1 MNKLIIKKTVFLALW
16 LCFLSSA
23 VGAKSLVPG
32 TDYYL
37 WLNIYEKLIGN
48 NEAGTAPAL
57 SAFGVAADPQ
67 SYVFTAED
75 AGTEGYVLLKQKS
88 SGRYL
93 AASSSNSY
101 SMTFENSRST
111 DNRFLWSVDEGTYVY
126 LKNKK
131 SGKFL
136 GVDGANKGSEY
147 VGVYYDKPK
156 GSHSQFTAI
165 PVVGE
170 TWDEARAA
178 YVSEEYT
185 NAQGVREIDYCLIKD
200 QQIDRDDA
208 IDIHV
213 TANEKPLQGTTKI
226 NLGSDSTWLIIDNI
240 VPSNVIN
247 NYLKYVT
254 INGKKASNNSN
265 CRVAIYLN
273 GAAIIPLPKSP
284 MTCQGTNGEFTLT
297 ATNNSDL
304 GKNANSMTSFTLR
317 RGYMATVASGTKGSG
332 YSRVFVADHADLEVT
347 LPTALAK
354 RVSSVN
360 IKPWPYL
367 SKKGM
372 GNRKGSSG
380 IDKLRANWYWTWS
393 AGYSSATDY
402 EYVPCLQHRYWPSA
416 SDVNSK
422 TATASLSLN
431 EPEHSEQHNNC
442 SCGGTTDEWTA
453 YTFNDNFLPSGGRI
467 GSPQPTDFG
476 YLTNFFKHVDD
487 MASRCDFAVTH
498 SYWDLA
504 GMNETAYAD
513 WYCNTKCKSVWNN
526 TGRPLWI
533 SEFNIS
539 ASWNSNNITSYEQ
552 HRKYMQVL
560 LQKVEEC
567 PWIERYA
574 VYLEDK
580 WETYMFYEN
589 NPEKGL
595 TPAGQVYRDHR
606 STFAY
611 NSKYTKVPTWWA
623 PAAKTPS
630 LVVKQSTSTGKLTFQ
645 ITNPNGDF
653 TESLVI
659 ERLAKDGMTWQPFAE
674 VTDRYRFDSEKFSLS
689 GIDSQGADIEVDQF
703 RVTVT
708 TLSGKVVSSSTTDG
722 YILNP
727 RIEADS
733 KESING
739 WTCSRDAANGN
750 TKATGDTYLEVWDAT
765 AANINFDYYQD
776 VTELE
781 NGVYELSAVV
791 FNTANGVEGAY
802 VNGAVGLY
810 ALTEDQFYFAPVT
823 DDAAND
829 PEHPIESSTTDI
841 NNLPRIT
848 ISDIL
853 VTDGKLRVGVRN
865 LGTMTARWAGADN
878 FVLRRKGDIA
888 SVDIAELKAKQQFA
902 LYRLMPV
909 LAQTDEGG
917 APVSQDEELAT
928 PRDATRFL
936 INPDCNRKN
945 NFGWTAS
952 NVDFKTD
959 AEAYDAVATNTYW
972 NIWKSGAF
980 NSSLKQ
986 EIKGLPEGSYSF
998 CAILRGQNTAKMTLI
1013 ATTPTDSI
1021 GESFVG
1027 GGATAIEG
1035 SPYPMGWQLVKTPA
1049 FTVQSGET
1057 VTLSLAVECTA
1068 TAWWSA
1074 DHFALTLESIPEELT
1089 VGMEDYLLVP
1099 SSTGVTR
1106 LYDLSGR
1113 AFSAPSAPGLY
1124 LLNGRKVLIK

>member
-1 MNKLIIKKTVFLALW
+1 MRRNLLLACALTLIST
-16 LCFLSSA
+16 A
-23 VGAKSLVPG
+23 VRAATLTPG

-57 SAFGVAADPQ
+57 SAYGVAADAQ
-67 SYVFTAED
+67 TYVFTAED
-75 AGTEGYVLLKQKS
+75 AGIEGYVLLKQKS
-88 SGRYL
+88 TGRYL
-93 AASSSNSY
+93 AASSSSSY
-101 SMTFENSRST
+101 SMTFEST
-111 DNRFLWSVDEGTYVY
+111 RGTESRFLWAVDEGTYVY
-126 LKNKK
+126 LKNRK
-131 SGKFL
+131 SGKYL
-136 GVDGANKGSEY
+136 GVDGANKGSSY

-178 YVSEEYT
+178 YVSDDYT
-185 NAQGVREIDYCLIKD
+185 NAQGVQEVDYCLVKD
-200 QQIDRDDA
+200 LTIDRSDA
-208 IDIHV
+208 IDIHI
-213 TANEKPLQGTTKI
+213 TANENPIQGSSTI
-226 NLGSDSTWLIIDNI
+226 NLGSDRTWLILDNI
-240 VPSNVIN
+240 VPSKATSF
-247 NYLKYVT
+247 LKYIT
-254 INGKKASNNSN
+254 INGKKAVSNSN
-265 CRVAIYLN
+265 CRIAIYLN
-273 GAAIIPLPKSP
+273 GSAIIPLPSAP
-284 MTCQGTNGEFTLT
+284 MTCQGTDGEFTLK
-297 ATNNSDL
+297 AVNNSDL
-304 GKNANSMTSFTLR
+304 SKRNNTMTSFTLR
-317 RGYMATVASGTKGSG
+317 RGYMATVASGTSGSG

-347 LPTALAK
+347 LPTALNK

-372 GNRKGSSG
+372 GNRNGSSG

-393 AGYSSATDY
+393 AGYSSGTDY

-416 SDVNSK
+416 SDVNNK

-431 EPEHSEQHNNC
+431 EPEHSEQHTSC

-453 YTFNDNFLPSGGRI
+453 YTFNDKFLPSGGRI
-467 GSPQPTDFG
+467 GSPQPTDLS
-476 YLTNFFKHVDD
+476 YLTNFFQHVDN

-513 WYCNTKCKSVWNN
+513 WYCNTKCKSVWDN

-580 WETYMFYEN
+580 WETYMFYDN

-611 NSKYTKVPTWWA
+611 NAKYTKVPTWWA
-623 PAAKTPS
+623 PASKTPS
-630 LVVKQSTSTGKLTFQ
+630 LVVKQNTSTGKLTFQ
-645 ITNPNGDF
+645 ITNPNTDF
-653 TESLVI
+653 TDSLII
-659 ERLAKDGMTWQPFAE
+659 ERLGKDGMTWELFTK
-674 VTDRYRFDSEKFSLS
+674 VTDRYRFDSEKITLT
-689 GIDSQGADIEVDQF
+689 GIEAQDTDIEVDQF

-708 TLSGKVVSSSTTDG
+708 TLAGKTVSSSTTDTG
-722 YILNP
+722 YIQNP

-733 KESING
+733 KESVSG
-739 WTCSRDAANGN
+739 WTCSREAFNGN
-750 TKATGDTYLEVWDAT
+750 TKATGDTYFEVWDAT
-765 AANINFDYYQD
+765 AANMNFDYYQE

-781 NGVYELSAVV
+781 DGIYELSAVV
-791 FNTANGVEGAY
+791 FNTANGVEGAV

-810 ALTEDQFYFAPVT
+810 ALTGGRFYFAPVT
-823 DDAAND
+823 EDAAND
-829 PEHPIESSTTDI
+829 PNHPIESSTTDI
-841 NNLPRIT
+841 SNLPRLTIT
-848 ISDIL
+848 NII
-853 VTDGKLRVGVRN
+853 VTDGTLRVGVRN

-878 FVLRRKGDIA
+878 FVLRRKGDLA
-888 SVDIAELKAKQQFA
+888 SADLDKLKAAQQLA
-902 LYRLMPV
+902 LYSLMPAITSDDESPA
-909 LAQTDEGG
+909 LAPSETM
-917 APVSQDEELAT
+917 AT
-928 PRDATRFL
+928 PRDASRFL
-936 INPDCNRKN
+936 VNPDANRKT

-952 NVDFKTD
+952 SVDFKTD
-959 AEAYDAVATNTYW
+959 AEAYNAIATNSYW
-972 NIWKSGAF
+972 NIWKSGAY

-986 EIKGLPEGSYSF
+986 EISGLPDGDYSF
-998 CAILRGQNTAKMTLI
+998 SAILRGQNTATMTLT
-1013 ATTPTDSI
+1013 ASTASGTTS
-1021 GESFVG
+1021 EAFVG
-1027 GGATAIEG
+1027 SGTTAIEG
-1035 SPYPMGWQLVKTPA
+1035 SPYPMGWKPVSTPT
-1049 FTVQSGET
+1049 FTVKNGET
-1057 VTLSLAVECTA
+1057 VTLSLSVECSA

-1074 DHFALTLESIPEELT
+1074 DHFTLTLESIPDVQ
-1089 VGMEDYLLVP
+1089 VGVDDILSAPNPMGAVRY
-1099 SSTGVTR
+1099 
-1106 LYDLSGR
+1106 YDLSGR
-1113 AFSAPSAPGLY
+1113 SFATPPSPGLY
-1124 LLNGRKVLIK
+1124 LVNGRKILIK